1 MDFIGK
7 KNKNNF
13 FISHTIPIFVKQ
25 MTNMKTKTFTP
36 QMTQFLELGSKN
48 RKRLSILGNKIS
60 NFNTDDEYNH
70 SYIYS
75 VPGLG
80 KTHTVND
87 AMSKNGINYVTISG
101 NVSMFAFGVQLALI
115 NYLNPNEVT
124 VVSVDDCNEI
134 LKDTS
139 NINIIKNI
147 LEGNRV
153 FHYQKMLG
161 GLISQLDELQQKAIQ
176 SHIVEGT
183 TGFVVPTNKMVFV
196 FTANE
201 RLPYDDEVNGRKVKD
216 RMIHLNA
223 IRNRC
228 RVYDFVMEPMVQWG
242 WIADVILNVIP
253 PVVKVPNYIKEE
265 CCMFMYE
272 NWDRMK
278 TKSIRT
284 AKMMCEDYIKNKEDY
299 QFIWESEYLK

>member
-1 MDFIGK
+1 
-7 KNKNNF
+7 
-13 FISHTIPIFVKQ
+13 
-25 MTNMKTKTFTP
+25 MTTNTFTP
-36 QMTQFLELGSKN
+36 DMIKFLEVGSKS

-60 NFNTDDEYNH
+60 NFDTNDEYNH

-115 NYLNPNEVT
+115 NYMCPDQVT

-147 LEGNRV
+147 LEGNRQ

-161 GLISQLDELQQKAIQ
+161 GLISQLDELQQRAIQ
-176 SHIVEGT
+176 HHIVEGT

-201 RLPYDDEVNGRKVKD
+201 RLPYDDEVNGKKVKD

-228 RVYDFVMEPMVQWG
+228 RVYDFVLEPKVQWG
-242 WIADVILNVIP
+242 WIADVILNVVP
-253 PVVKVPNYIKEE
+253 PVVKVPKKIKEE
-265 CCMFMYE
+265 CCIFMYE
-272 NWDRMK
+272 NWDNMK

-284 AKMMCEDYIKNKEDY
+284 AKMMCEDYINNKEDY

>member
-1 MDFIGK
+1 
-7 KNKNNF
+7 
-13 FISHTIPIFVKQ
+13 

-36 QMTQFLELGSKN
+36 QMTQFLELGAKN

-87 AMSKNGINYVTISG
+87 AMSKNGINYATISG

-183 TGFVVPTNKMVFV
+183 TGFVVPTKNMVFV

-201 RLPYDDEVNGRKVKD
+201 RLPYDDEVNGKRVKD
-216 RMIHLNA
+216 RLIHLNA

-242 WIADVILNVIP
+242 WISDVILNVIP
-253 PVVKVPNYIKEE
+253 PVVKVPNHIKEE

-272 NWDRMK
+272 NWDNMK

>member
-1 MDFIGK
+1 MIK
-7 KNKNNF
+7 
-13 FISHTIPIFVKQ
+13 
-25 MTNMKTKTFTP
+25 
-36 QMTQFLELGSKN
+36 FLELGSKN

-60 NFNTDDEYNH
+60 NFNTNDEYNH

-87 AMSKNGINYVTISG
+87 AMSKNGVNYVTISG

-115 NYLNPNEVT
+115 NYMCPDEIT

-147 LEGNRV
+147 LEGNRQ

-161 GLISQLDELQQKAIQ
+161 GLISQLDDLQQRAIQ
-176 SHIVEGT
+176 HHIIEGT

-201 RLPYDDEVNGRKVKD
+201 RLPYDDEVNGKKVKD

-223 IRNRC
+223 IRSRC
-228 RVYDFVMEPMVQWG
+228 RVYDFVLDPLIQWG
-242 WIADVILNVIP
+242 WIADVILNVVP
-253 PVVKVPNYIKEE
+253 PVVKVPNKIKEE
-265 CCMFMYE
+265 CCTFMYE
-272 NWDRMK
+272 NWDNMK
-278 TKSIRT
+278 TKSIRI
-284 AKMMCEDYIKNKEDY
+284 AKMMCEDYINNKEDY

>member
-1 MDFIGK
+1 
-7 KNKNNF
+7 
-13 FISHTIPIFVKQ
+13 
-25 MTNMKTKTFTP
+25 MKTKTFTP
-36 QMTQFLELGSKN
+36 QMTQFLELGAKN

-161 GLISQLDELQQKAIQ
+161 GLISQLDELQQRAIQ

-201 RLPYDDEVNGRKVKD
+201 RLPYDDEVNGKKVKD

-242 WIADVILNVIP
+242 WISDVILNVLP
-253 PVVKVPNYIKEE
+253 PVVKVPNNVKEE
-265 CCMFMYE
+265 CCVFMYQ
-272 NWDRMK
+272 NWDKMK

>member
-1 MDFIGK
+1 
-7 KNKNNF
+7 
-13 FISHTIPIFVKQ
+13 
-25 MTNMKTKTFTP
+25 MKTKTFTP
-36 QMTQFLELGSKN
+36 QMTQFLELGAKN

-87 AMSKNGINYVTISG
+87 AMSKNGINYATISG

-183 TGFVVPTNKMVFV
+183 TGFVVPTKNMVFV

-201 RLPYDDEVNGRKVKD
+201 RLPYDDEVNGKRVKD
-216 RMIHLNA
+216 RLIHLNA

-242 WIADVILNVIP
+242 WISDVILNVIP
-253 PVVKVPNYIKEE
+253 PVVKVPNHIKEE

-272 NWDRMK
+272 NWDNMK

>member
-1 MDFIGK
+1 
-7 KNKNNF
+7 
-13 FISHTIPIFVKQ
+13 
-25 MTNMKTKTFTP
+25 MTNMTPKKFTSD
-36 QMTQFLELGSKN
+36 MIKFLELGSKN
-48 RKRLSILGNKIS
+48 RKRLSILGTKIS
-60 NFNTDDEYNH
+60 NFDTNDEYNH

-80 KTHTVND
+80 KTHMVNES
-87 AMSKNGINYVTISG
+87 MSKNGINYVTISG

-115 NYLNPNEVT
+115 NYMCPDEVT

-147 LEGNRV
+147 LEGNRQ

-161 GLISQLDELQQKAIQ
+161 GLINQLDELQQKAIQ
-176 SHIVEGT
+176 HHVVEGT

-201 RLPYDDEVNGRKVKD
+201 RLPYDDEVNGKKVKD

-228 RVYDFVMEPMVQWG
+228 RVYDFVMDPLIQWG
-242 WIADVILNVIP
+242 WISDVILNVVP
-253 PVVKVPNYIKEE
+253 PVAKVPTKIKEE
-265 CCMFMYE
+265 CCEFMYK
-272 NWDRMK
+272 NWNNMK

-284 AKMMCEDYIKNKEDY
+284 AKMMCEDYINNKEDY

>member
-1 MDFIGK
+1 
-7 KNKNNF
+7 
-13 FISHTIPIFVKQ
+13 

-36 QMTQFLELGSKN
+36 QMIQFLEMGAKN
-48 RKRLSILGNKIS
+48 RKRLSILGSKIS
-60 NFNTDDEYNH
+60 NFNINDEYNH

-115 NYLNPNEVT
+115 NYMCPDKTT

-161 GLISQLDELQQKAIQ
+161 GLISQLDELQQSAIQ

-183 TGFVVPTNKMVFV
+183 TGFVVPTKNMVFV

-201 RLPYDDEVNGRKVKD
+201 RLPYDDEVNNKKVKD

-228 RVYDFVMEPMVQWG
+228 RVYDFVMEPMIQWG
-242 WIADVILNVIP
+242 WICDVILNVLP
-253 PVVKVPNYIKEE
+253 PVVKVPNKVKEE
-265 CCMFMYE
+265 CCVFMYQ
-272 NWDRMK
+272 NWEKMK

-284 AKMMCEDYIKNKEDY
+284 AKMMCEDYINNKEDY

>member
-1 MDFIGK
+1 
-7 KNKNNF
+7 
-13 FISHTIPIFVKQ
+13 
-25 MTNMKTKTFTP
+25 MTTTFTP
-36 QMTQFLELGSKN
+36 DMIKFLEQGSKN

-60 NFNTDDEYNH
+60 NFNISDEYNH

-87 AMSKNGINYVTISG
+87 AMSKNNINYVTISG

-115 NYLNPNEVT
+115 NYLCPDKVT

-183 TGFVVPTNKMVFV
+183 TGFVVPTNNMVFV

-201 RLPYDDEVNGRKVKD
+201 RLPYDDEVNGKKVKD

-228 RVYDFVMEPMVQWG
+228 RVYDFVLDAKVQWG
-242 WIADVILNVIP
+242 WIADVILNVNP
-253 PVVKVPNYIKEE
+253 PVAKVPQHIKEE
-265 CCMFMYE
+265 CCVFMYE
-272 NWDRMK
+272 NWDMMK

-284 AKMMCEDYIKNKEDY
+284 AKMMCEDYLKNKEDY

>member
-1 MDFIGK
+1 MI
-7 KNKNNF
+7 
-13 FISHTIPIFVKQ
+13 
-25 MTNMKTKTFTP
+25 
-36 QMTQFLELGSKN
+36 QFLEMGAKN
-48 RKRLSILGNKIS
+48 RKRLSILGSKIS
-60 NFNTDDEYNH
+60 NFNTNDEYNH

-87 AMSKNGINYVTISG
+87 AMSQNNVNYVTISG

-115 NYLNPNEVT
+115 NYMCPDKTT

-161 GLISQLDELQQKAIQ
+161 GLISQLDELQQSAIQ
-176 SHIVEGT
+176 SHVVEGT
-183 TGFVVPTNKMVFV
+183 TGFVVPTKNMVFV

-201 RLPYDDEVNGRKVKD
+201 RLPYDDEVNGKKVKD

-228 RVYDFVMEPMVQWG
+228 RVYDFVMEPMIQWG
-242 WIADVILNVIP
+242 WICDVILNVLP
-253 PVVKVPNYIKEE
+253 PVVKVPNKVKEE
-265 CCMFMYE
+265 CCVFMYQ
-272 NWDRMK
+272 NWDKMK

-284 AKMMCEDYIKNKEDY
+284 AKMMCEDYINNKEDY

>member
-1 MDFIGK
+1 
-7 KNKNNF
+7 
-13 FISHTIPIFVKQ
+13 
-25 MTNMKTKTFTP
+25 MTPKTFTP
-36 QMTQFLELGSKN
+36 DMIKFLELGSKN

-60 NFNTDDEYNH
+60 NFDTNDEYNH

-80 KTHTVND
+80 KTHTVNE

-115 NYLNPNEVT
+115 NYMCPDQVT

-147 LEGNRV
+147 LEGNRQ

-161 GLISQLDELQQKAIQ
+161 GLINQLDELQQKAIQ
-176 SHIVEGT
+176 HHVVEGT
-183 TGFVVPTNKMVFV
+183 TGFVVPTNNMVFV

-201 RLPYDDEVNGRKVKD
+201 RLPYDDEVNGKKVKD

-228 RVYDFVMEPMVQWG
+228 RVYDFVMDPLVQWG
-242 WIADVILNVIP
+242 WISDVILNVVP
-253 PVVKVPNYIKEE
+253 PVAKVPKKIKEE
-265 CCMFMYE
+265 CCVFMFN
-272 NWDRMK
+272 NWDKMK

-284 AKMMCEDYIKNKEDY
+284 AKMMCEDYLNNREDY

>member
-1 MDFIGK
+1 
-7 KNKNNF
+7 
-13 FISHTIPIFVKQ
+13 
-25 MTNMKTKTFTP
+25 MKTNTFTP
-36 QMTQFLELGSKN
+36 DMIKFLELGSKN

-60 NFNTDDEYNH
+60 NFDTINEYNH

-115 NYLNPNEVT
+115 NYMCPDKVT
-124 VVSVDDCNEI
+124 VVSIDDCNEI

-147 LEGNRV
+147 LEGNRQ

-161 GLISQLDELQQKAIQ
+161 GLISQLDDLQQRAIQ
-176 SHIVEGT
+176 HHIVEGT

-201 RLPYDDEVNGRKVKD
+201 RLPYDDEVNGKKVKD
-216 RMIHLNA
+216 RVIHLNA
-223 IRNRC
+223 IRTRC
-228 RVYDFVMEPMVQWG
+228 RVYDFVMDPLIQWG
-242 WIADVILNVIP
+242 WISDVILNVIP
-253 PVVKVPNYIKEE
+253 PVVKVPNKIKEE
-265 CCMFMYE
+265 CCIFMYQ
-272 NWDRMK
+272 NWDKMK
-278 TKSIRT
+278 TKSIRI
-284 AKMMCEDYIKNKEDY
+284 ANMMCEDYVNNREDY
-299 QFIWESEYLK
+299 KFIWESEYLK

>member
-1 MDFIGK
+1 MTT
-7 KNKNNF
+7 KN
-13 FISHTIPIFVKQ
+13 
-25 MTNMKTKTFTP
+25 FTP
-36 QMTQFLELGSKN
+36 DMIKFLELGSKN

-60 NFNTDDEYNH
+60 NFDTINEYNH

-115 NYLNPNEVT
+115 NYMCPDKVT
-124 VVSVDDCNEI
+124 VVSIDDCNEI

-147 LEGNRV
+147 LEGNRQ

-161 GLISQLDELQQKAIQ
+161 GLISQLDDLQQRAIQ
-176 SHIVEGT
+176 HHIVEGT

-201 RLPYDDEVNGRKVKD
+201 RLPYDDEVNGKKVKD

-223 IRNRC
+223 IRTRC
-228 RVYDFVMEPMVQWG
+228 RVYDFVMDPLVQWG
-242 WIADVILNVIP
+242 WISDVILNVIP
-253 PVVKVPNYIKEE
+253 PVVKVPNKIKEE
-265 CCMFMYE
+265 CCIFMYQ
-272 NWDRMK
+272 NWDKMK
-278 TKSIRT
+278 TKSIRI
-284 AKMMCEDYIKNKEDY
+284 AKMMCEDYVNNREDY
-299 QFIWESEYLK
+299 KFIWESEYLK

>member
-1 MDFIGK
+1 
-7 KNKNNF
+7 
-13 FISHTIPIFVKQ
+13 
-25 MTNMKTKTFTP
+25 MTTTMTTTTMTP
-36 QMTQFLELGSKN
+36 DMIHFLEKGSKN
-48 RKRLSILGNKIS
+48 RKRLTILGNKIS
-60 NFNTDDEYNH
+60 NFDTEEEYNH

-87 AMSKNGINYVTISG
+87 AMSKNNINYVTISG

-115 NYLNPNEVT
+115 NYLCPDKVT

-161 GLISQLDELQQKAIQ
+161 GLISQLDELQQNAIQ
-176 SHIVEGT
+176 SHVVEGT
-183 TGFVVPTNKMVFV
+183 TGFVVPTDKMVFV

-201 RLPYDDEVNGRKVKD
+201 RLPYDDEVNGKKVKD

-228 RVYDFVMEPMVQWG
+228 RVYDFVLEPKVQWG
-242 WIADVILNVIP
+242 WIADVILNVTP
-253 PVVKVPNYIKEE
+253 PVSKVPDNIRME
-265 CCMFMYE
+265 CCIFMYE
-272 NWDRMK
+272 NWDNMK

>member
-1 MDFIGK
+1 
-7 KNKNNF
+7 
-13 FISHTIPIFVKQ
+13 
-25 MTNMKTKTFTP
+25 MKTKTFTP
-36 QMTQFLELGSKN
+36 QMTQFLELGAKN
-48 RKRLSILGNKIS
+48 RKRLSILGSKIS
-60 NFNTDDEYNH
+60 NFNTNDEYNH

-87 AMSKNGINYVTISG
+87 AMSKNNINYVTISG

-115 NYLNPNEVT
+115 NYMSPDKTT

-139 NINIIKNI
+139 SINIIKNI

-161 GLISQLDELQQKAIQ
+161 GLISQLDELQQSAIK

-201 RLPYDDEVNGRKVKD
+201 RLPYDDEVNGKKVKD

-228 RVYDFVMEPMVQWG
+228 RVYDFAMEPMIQWG
-242 WIADVILNVIP
+242 WICDVILNVLP
-253 PVVKVPNYIKEE
+253 PVVKVPNKVKEE
-265 CCMFMYE
+265 CCVFMYQ
-272 NWDRMK
+272 NWDKMK

-284 AKMMCEDYIKNKEDY
+284 AKMMCEDYINNTDDY

>member
-1 MDFIGK
+1 
-7 KNKNNF
+7 
-13 FISHTIPIFVKQ
+13 
-25 MTNMKTKTFTP
+25 
-36 QMTQFLELGSKN
+36 
-48 RKRLSILGNKIS
+48 
-60 NFNTDDEYNH
+60 
-70 SYIYS
+70 
-75 VPGLG
+75 
-80 KTHTVND
+80 
-87 AMSKNGINYVTISG
+87 MSKNGINYATISG

-183 TGFVVPTNKMVFV
+183 TGFVVPTKNMVFV

-201 RLPYDDEVNGRKVKD
+201 RLPYDDEVNGKKVKD

-228 RVYDFVMEPMVQWG
+228 RVYDFELEPLVQWG
-242 WIADVILNVIP
+242 WIADVMLNTDHTTKTNRGVL
-253 PVVKVPNYIKEE
+253 VKVCE
-265 CCMFMYE
+265 FMYN
-272 NWDRMK
+272 NWNNLK
-278 TKSIRT
+278 SKSIRT
-284 AKMMCEDYIKNKEDY
+284 AKMLAEDYRKNPKDY
-299 QFIWESEYLK
+299 ELVWELEYLK